1 MSGRKG
7 NKTKIFSETKWREKN
22 LLLITIKNQLSIW
35 EYCTTLKCR
44 FNTRHPSFRS
54 CSFLFEPDNHGKK
67 FIMLI
72 GNLLPHNIRCT
83 TTQNLHWKLGLLAP
97 SFGSFSS
104 LRQLLFLFFLSVV
117 WLSWNFVR
125 FFFKQ
130 MLKISVFYLIKQKS
144 FIPKKIWF
152 RPESLNR
159 LREFQ
164 QMAFAV
170 PIFSEG
176 FASWKNK

>member
-125 FFFKQ
+125 FGAVQKLRGQDFDHFW
-130 MLKISVFYLIKQKS
+130 LPTYLDVDIFY
-144 FIPKKIWF
+144 P
-152 RPESLNR
+152 
-159 LREFQ
+159 
-164 QMAFAV
+164 
-170 PIFSEG
+170 
-176 FASWKNK
+176 

>member
-1 MSGRKG
+1 MERKVTRFLSRLIKSYFLAELNSLLGGKESSLYQKQTIILFHWKYRKRQIVSGRKG

-83 TTQNLHWKLGLLAP
+83 TT
-97 SFGSFSS
+97 
-104 LRQLLFLFFLSVV
+104 
-117 WLSWNFVR
+117 
-125 FFFKQ
+125 
-130 MLKISVFYLIKQKS
+130 
-144 FIPKKIWF
+144 
-152 RPESLNR
+152 
-159 LREFQ
+159 
-164 QMAFAV
+164 
-170 PIFSEG
+170 
-176 FASWKNK
+176 